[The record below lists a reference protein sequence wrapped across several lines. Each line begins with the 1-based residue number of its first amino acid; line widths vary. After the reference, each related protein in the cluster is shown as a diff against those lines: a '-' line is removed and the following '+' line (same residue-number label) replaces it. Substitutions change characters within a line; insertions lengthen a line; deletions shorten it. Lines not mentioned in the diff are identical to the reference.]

1 MKIVNKE
8 KNHNIDK
15 NRESGLKHWWHQK
28 LSAIVMIPLS
38 IWLLLNLPNFFYL
51 SYEQKILWL
60 NNITNFLFLMIFLFI
75 ASYHMKLGLTVV
87 IEDYIH
93 NIRIKFFLLKTLKI
107 FTFTAFLLIL
117 VLIVVFLKEYLRK

>member
-8 KNHNIDK
+8 KKYNIDK

-38 IWLLLNLPNFFYL
+38 IWLLLNLPNFLYL

-60 NNITNFLFLMIFLFI
+60 NNITNFIFLITFLSI

-93 NIRIKFFLLKTLKI
+93 NIVIKFFLLKTLKI

-117 VLIVVFLKEYLRK
+117 VLIVVFLKEY